1 MTVLPESAQKGGTI
15 LDEIAAKTRLRVA
28 KAKTNVPL
36 DLVRSKALDL
46 AAKQRTDG
54 EAVPPSFPFEKALAA
69 PGLSFICEVKK
80 ASPSKGII
88 AESFPYLDIAKEYE
102 AAGASAI
109 SVLTEPEYFLGSDR
123 YLQEIA
129 ATTNIP
135 VLRKDFIVD
144 SYQIY
149 EAKLLGAQAVLLI
162 AALLDAKTLAA
173 YIKTAGELGLSA
185 LVEIH
190 SDAEAEQ
197 ALEAGAL
204 IIGIN
209 NRDLKTFKVDTGVT
223 ARLKNRIPAGI
234 ITVAESGI
242 RSKDDV
248 REMKEIGVDAVLI
261 GESLMR
267 AADKKQFLVELKI
280 VASESLK

>member
-1 MTVLPESAQKGGTI
+1 VTI
-15 LDEIAAKTRLRVA
+15 LDEIAVKARLRVA
-28 KAKTNVPL
+28 KAKENVPL
-36 DLVRSKALDL
+36 DLVRSKAIGVCQAHIGDTL
-46 AAKQRTDG
+46 
-54 EAVPPSFPFEKALAA
+54 PFEKALTV

-88 AESFPYLDIAKEYE
+88 AENFPYLDIAKEYE

-129 ATTNIP
+129 AKINIP

-149 EAKLLGAQAVLLI
+149 EARLLGAQSVLLI
-162 AALLDAKTLAA
+162 AALLDVKTLAA
-173 YIKTAGELGLSA
+173 YVKTAFELGLSA

-190 SDAEAEQ
+190 SEAETEQ
-197 ALEAGAL
+197 AQEAGAR

-223 ARLKNRIPAGI
+223 ARLKKAIPAGI

-242 RSKDDV
+242 KSADDV

-267 AADKKQFLVELKI
+267 AKNKKEFLADLKK
-280 VASESLK
+280 AAGGSPN

>member
-1 MTVLPESAQKGGTI
+1 VTI
-15 LDEIAAKTRLRVA
+15 LDEIAEKTRLRVA
-28 KAKTNVPL
+28 KAKTNAPL
-36 DLVRSKALDL
+36 DLVRSRALEICQTRIGD
-46 AAKQRTDG
+46 TM
-54 EAVPPSFPFEKALAA
+54 PFETALAA

-88 AESFPYLDIAKEYE
+88 AENFPYLDIAKEYE
-102 AAGASAI
+102 AAGATAI
-109 SVLTEPEYFLGSDR
+109 SVLTEPEYFMGSDR

-129 ATTNIP
+129 AETTIP

-162 AALLDAKTLAA
+162 AALLNDAKTLAA
-173 YIKTAGELGLSA
+173 YIKTAGELGLSS

-190 SDAEAEQ
+190 SEAEAEQ
-197 ALEAGAL
+197 ALEAGAR

-223 ARLKNRIPAGI
+223 ARLKKAIPAGI

-242 RSKDDV
+242 SSADDV
-248 REMKEIGVDAVLI
+248 RKMKEIGVDAVLI
-261 GESLMR
+261 GESLMT
-267 AADKKQFLVELKI
+267 ATDKKQFLAELK
-280 VASESLK
+280 AAACEN